1 VPNSKYSNT
10 DIYVYLNGVDL
21 SNWAFS
27 IDTPQQKDQ
36 IDVSGFNPTGSR
48 EFVPGTEDATL
59 TVSFRQ
65 DFGSGGPH
73 QTLQTLYASG
83 SAFPFQV
90 RRTSSSVS
98 STNPKLSGTAV
109 MYEYNGL
116 SGQLN
121 AAGEFTAT
129 FKPGNGSVWAWAT
142 A

>member
-1 VPNSKYSNT
+1 MANSKYANK
-10 DIYVYLNGVDL
+10 DIFVSLNGTDL

-27 IDTPQQKDQ
+27 IDTPQVKDQ

-59 TVSFRQ
+59 TVGFNQ
-65 DFGSGGPH
+65 DFGTGGPH
-73 QTLQTLYASG
+73 QTLQGLYASG
-83 SAFPFQV
+83 TAFPFIV
-90 RRTSSSVS
+90 RHLSSAVS
-98 STNPKLSGTAV
+98 TANPQLAGTAI

-121 AAGEFTAT
+121 AAGQFTAT